1 MSKLKPGL
9 YGSAGKVL
17 SPHACRHTFALRA
30 LRGGAD
36 VVAVSKIL
44 GHAQVTTTQI
54 YLNHLGLEDLRKAV
68 PELPA

>member
-1 MSKLKPGL
+1 
-9 YGSAGKVL
+9 
-17 SPHACRHTFALRA
+17 
-30 LRGGAD
+30 